1 MKKFIM
7 LLLVVFSFS
16 LMTGCAGNPG
26 TAAESDSGKI
36 SVVTS
41 FYPMY
46 DFAVKVAG
54 EHAVVTNLTPAGI
67 EPHDW
72 EPSSTDMIT
81 LEKADVFI
89 YNGSGME
96 HWVDPVLSSL
106 ENKDLIVVEASKAIS
121 LLTSSEASA
130 DNTDSFDPH
139 VWLDPQ
145 MAKLEMHAI
154 LAALI
159 AADPEHTESFQASY
173 DKYALDFDALDVEFN
188 SALSAV
194 PQKNI
199 VVAHNAFAYLCNAYG
214 LTQVPIEG
222 LAADSEPDAARMSEI
237 IDFVSKNNV
246 KVIFFE
252 ELVSPKVAKSIAQ
265 ETGSSTAVLNPLEGI
280 SDENQAAGEDYF
292 SVMRTNLKTLVDSL
306 TIK

>member
-1 MKKFIM
+1 MRKFTI
-7 LLLVVFSFS
+7 LLSLLFSFS
-16 LMTGCAGNPG
+16 LLAGCTGVSGVQTTPG
-26 TAAESDSGKI
+26 QL

-46 DFAVKVAG
+46 DFACKVAG
-54 EHAVVTNLTPAGI
+54 DKAAVTNLTPSGI

-72 EPSSTDMIT
+72 EPSSSDIIT

-89 YNGSGME
+89 YNGAGME
-96 HWVDPVLSSL
+96 HWVDSVLASL
-106 ENKDLIVVEASKAIS
+106 ENTNLIVVEASIDAPF
-121 LLTSSEASA
+121 LAA
-130 DNTDSFDPH
+130 DEKENIAASFDPH

-145 MAKLEMHAI
+145 IAKIEMLTI
-154 LAALI
+154 LNSLKKAAPEN
-159 AADPEHTESFQASY
+159 ADYFQTNY
-173 DKYALDFDALDVEFN
+173 DKYAAEFDKLDGEFT
-188 SALSAV
+188 SALASV

-199 VVAHNAFAYLCNAYG
+199 VVAHNAFGYLCNAYG

-222 LAADSEPDAARMSEI
+222 LSADSEPDAARMSEI

-252 ELVSPKVAKSIAQ
+252 ELVSPKVSEAIAK

-280 SDENQAAGEDYF
+280 SEEDQAAGEDYF
-292 SVMRTNLKTLVDSL
+292 TVMRTNLKTLVAALS
-306 TIK
+306 